1 VSHFANI
8 APSQHCTVAT
18 GYACVEV
25 LSRCHTSRIP
35 DDLEAAMKVR
45 GLRISLFL
53 AMGICVG
60 CGLLGAYHLH
70 AQQQQRSQINAFM
83 LRKLDLAK
91 DMLEGLT
98 TDNMDKVTQS
108 AQGLSTL
115 SIESAWNVYTTEE
128 YLDMS
133 EDFRHSLSIVKN
145 GAKSGNPDR
154 ATLGYINMTVQ
165 CVECH
170 RFLKGKK

>member
-1 VSHFANI
+1 
-8 APSQHCTVAT
+8 
-18 GYACVEV
+18 
-25 LSRCHTSRIP
+25 
-35 DDLEAAMKVR
+35 MKVR
-45 GLRISLFL
+45 VLKTLLFFSIGL
-53 AMGICVG
+53 GVC

-70 AQQQQRSQINAFM
+70 AQQQQQQQQRSQMNAFM

-98 TDNMDKVTQS
+98 TNNMDKVTQS
-108 AQGLSTL
+108 AQGLSAL
-115 SIESAWNVYTTEE
+115 SIESAWNVVTTEE

-133 EDFRHSLSIVKN
+133 EDFRHSLSMIRN
-145 GAKSGNPDR
+145 GAKSGNVDR

-170 RFLKGKK
+170 RFLKSKQ

>member
-1 VSHFANI
+1 
-8 APSQHCTVAT
+8 
-18 GYACVEV
+18 
-25 LSRCHTSRIP
+25 
-35 DDLEAAMKVR
+35 MKVR
-45 GLRISLFL
+45 VLKTLLFFSIGL
-53 AMGICVG
+53 GVC

-70 AQQQQRSQINAFM
+70 AQQQQQRSQMNEFM

-98 TDNMDKVTQS
+98 TNNMDKVTQS
-108 AQGLSTL
+108 AQGLSVL
-115 SIESAWNVYTTEE
+115 SIESAWNVITTEE

-133 EDFRHSLSIVKN
+133 EDFRHSLSTIRN
-145 GAKSGNPDR
+145 GAKSGNVDR

-170 RFLKGKK
+170 RFLKTKQ

>member
-1 VSHFANI
+1 
-8 APSQHCTVAT
+8 
-18 GYACVEV
+18 
-25 LSRCHTSRIP
+25 
-35 DDLEAAMKVR
+35 MKVR
-45 GLRISLFL
+45 GLKASLYL
-53 AMGICVG
+53 AVVIGVG
-60 CGLLGAYHLH
+60 CGLMGAYHLH

-98 TDNMDKVTQS
+98 TNNMDKISQS
-108 AQGLSTL
+108 AQGLNAL
-115 SIESAWNVYTTEE
+115 SLESAWNVYTTEE

-133 EDFRHSLSIVKN
+133 EDFRHSLSMIRN

-170 RFLKGKK
+170 RFLKSKQ

>member
-1 VSHFANI
+1 
-8 APSQHCTVAT
+8 
-18 GYACVEV
+18 
-25 LSRCHTSRIP
+25 
-35 DDLEAAMKVR
+35 MKVR
-45 GLRISLFL
+45 VVKTSLFL
-53 AMGICVG
+53 AMGIGVC

-70 AQQQQRSQINAFM
+70 AQQQQRSQIKEFM

-98 TDNMDKVTQS
+98 TNNMDKVSQS
-108 AQGLSTL
+108 AQGLSAL

-133 EDFRHSLSIVKN
+133 EDFRHSLSTIRN
-145 GAKSGNPDR
+145 GAKSGNVDR

-170 RFLKGKK
+170 RFLKSKQ

>member
-1 VSHFANI
+1 
-8 APSQHCTVAT
+8 
-18 GYACVEV
+18 
-25 LSRCHTSRIP
+25 
-35 DDLEAAMKVR
+35 MKVR
-45 GLRISLFL
+45 VLKTALFF
-53 AMGICVG
+53 AMGVG
-60 CGLLGAYHLH
+60 VCCGILGAYHLH

-98 TDNMDKVTQS
+98 TNNMDKISQS
-108 AQGLSTL
+108 AQGLNAL
-115 SIESAWNVYTTEE
+115 SLESAWNVYTTEE

-133 EDFRHSLSIVKN
+133 EDFRHSLSIVRN
-145 GAKSGNPDR
+145 GAKSGNVDR

-170 RFLKGKK
+170 RFLKSKQ

>member
-1 VSHFANI
+1 
-8 APSQHCTVAT
+8 
-18 GYACVEV
+18 
-25 LSRCHTSRIP
+25 
-35 DDLEAAMKVR
+35 MKVR
-45 GLRISLFL
+45 VLKTSLFL
-53 AMGICVG
+53 AMGVIVC

-70 AQQQQRSQINAFM
+70 AQQQQRSQINEFM

-98 TDNMDKVTQS
+98 TNNMDKVSQS
-108 AQGLSTL
+108 AQGLSAL

-133 EDFRHSLSIVKN
+133 EDFRHSLSTIRN
-145 GAKSGNPDR
+145 GAKSGNVDR

-170 RFLKGKK
+170 RFLKSKQ

>member
-1 VSHFANI
+1 MRVRVLKTWISVG
-8 APSQHCTVAT
+8 TVLVV
-18 GYACVEV
+18 C
-25 LSRCHTSRIP
+25 
-35 DDLEAAMKVR
+35 
-45 GLRISLFL
+45 
-53 AMGICVG
+53 

-70 AQQQQRSQINAFM
+70 AQQQQRTQINAFM
-83 LRKLDLAK
+83 KRKLDLAK
-91 DMLEGLT
+91 EMLEGLT
-98 TDNMDKVTQS
+98 TDNMDKVAQS

-133 EDFRHSLSIVKN
+133 EDFRHSLSTVKN
-145 GAKSGNPDR
+145 GAKSNNPDR